1 MLYQLSYI
9 GISEDSLFQAT
20 RLKNQNPIAPF
31 ISLPGTAL
39 RRNGRMPV
47 VSTPQSATLNDT
59 MSQTLRRFSRSALR
73 LIVFLAAAAVAMLS
87 AMHPPAALA
96 QEKVIIA
103 YVFPRDRALAP
114 DEINV
119 RKLTRINYAFA
130 NIKDGE
136 IIEGFSH
143 DAENFVILNALKK
156 DNPSLKILVSVG
168 GWTWSGN
175 FSDASLTRQSRSRFI
190 ASAVRFVDRY
200 HLDGLDID
208 WEYPNQVGNG
218 NKFRPEDKHNFTLL
232 LAELRQRFDSEQK
245 RLGRRLYTSIATG
258 ASQKFLD
265 NTEMEKV
272 QRYVDTINLMTYD
285 FYVGGPTT
293 GHDAPLFHNPADPK
307 NVSAERSV
315 DLYLQAGVSQ
325 QKIVLGVPFYGRS
338 WGEVQSTN
346 NGLFQPGK
354 AAKGVHF
361 SYPDLPNLL
370 ATGFVRYW
378 DETASVP
385 FLYNP
390 QSQVFITY
398 EDPQSLARK
407 CRYVRERHLGGV
419 MFWEYSNDSTGILLD
434 AVHAG
439 LQPPPSTSGAN

>member
-1 MLYQLSYI
+1 MTL
-9 GISEDSLFQAT
+9 AK
-20 RLKNQNPIAPF
+20 RLLAGLPF
-31 ISLPGTAL
+31 PC
-39 RRNGRMPV
+39 
-47 VSTPQSATLNDT
+47 TL
-59 MSQTLRRFSRSALR
+59 
-73 LIVFLAAAAVAMLS
+73 FLAALFLFTTM
-87 AMHPPAALA
+87 PAAAFA
-96 QEKVIIA
+96 QDKVIIA
-103 YVFPRDRALAP
+103 YVFPRDRTLAP
-114 DEINV
+114 DEVNA

-136 IIEGFSH
+136 IVEGFPH
-143 DAENFVILNALKK
+143 DAENFAILNALKR
-156 DNPSLKILVSVG
+156 DNPSLRILVSVG

-175 FSDASLTRQSRSRFI
+175 CSDAALTPKARARFI
-190 ASAVRFVDRY
+190 SSAVRFVERY

-218 NKFRPEDKHNFTLL
+218 NVYRPEDKHNFTLL
-232 LAELRQRFDSEQK
+232 LAELRQRFDTEQK
-245 RLGRRLYTSIATG
+245 RLGHRLYTSIATG

-265 NTEMEKV
+265 NTEMDKV

-315 DLYLQAGVSQ
+315 DLYLQAGVSEK
-325 QKIVLGVPFYGRS
+325 KIVLGVPFYGRS
-338 WGEVQSTN
+338 WGEVPNLN

-378 DETASVP
+378 DQTASAP

-390 QSQVFITY
+390 STQVFITY
-398 EDPQSLARK
+398 EDPQSLAAK
-407 CRYVRERHLGGV
+407 CRYVHQHHLGGV

-439 LQPPPSTSGAN
+439 LEPRPTSTSGAD

>member
-1 MLYQLSYI
+1 MTLSVRRPAQRLLRCFKRI
-9 GISEDSLFQAT
+9 AAVILFVFA
-20 RLKNQNPIAPF
+20 A
-31 ISLPGTAL
+31 
-39 RRNGRMPV
+39 MPV
-47 VSTPQSATLNDT
+47 
-59 MSQTLRRFSRSALR
+59 
-73 LIVFLAAAAVAMLS
+73 LA
-87 AMHPPAALA
+87 HA
-96 QEKVIIA
+96 QQKVIVA
-103 YVFPRDRALAP
+103 YVFPQNRPLTP
-114 DEINV
+114 DEVNV

-143 DAENFVILNALKK
+143 DAENFATLHELKKVNPALKV
-156 DNPSLKILVSVG
+156 LVSVG

-175 FSDASLTRQSRSRFI
+175 FSDAALTRQSRARFI
-190 ASAVRFVDRY
+190 SSAVRFIER
-200 HLDGLDID
+200 HQLDGLDID

-218 NKFRPEDKHNFTLL
+218 NVYRPEDKHNFTLL
-232 LAELRQRFDSEQK
+232 LAELRQRFDLEEK
-245 RLGRRLYTSIATG
+245 RLHRRLYTSIATG

-265 NTEMEKV
+265 NTEMDKV
-272 QRYVDTINLMTYD
+272 QRYVDTVNLMTYD

-315 DLYLQAGVSQ
+315 ELFLQAGVPAR
-325 QKIVLGVPFYGRS
+325 KLVLGVPFYGRS
-338 WGEVQSTN
+338 WGEVSSEN
-346 NGLFQPGK
+346 NGLFQSGK

-361 SYPDLPNLL
+361 SYPELPNLL

-390 QSQVFITY
+390 QTQVFVTY
-398 EDPQSLARK
+398 EDPQSLAAK
-407 CRYVRERHLGGV
+407 CRFVNQHRLGGV
-419 MFWEYSNDSTGILLD
+419 MFWEYFNDSTGILLD

-439 LQPPPSTSGAN
+439 LTPVPAESPGAN

>member
-1 MLYQLSYI
+1 
-9 GISEDSLFQAT
+9 
-20 RLKNQNPIAPF
+20 
-31 ISLPGTAL
+31 
-39 RRNGRMPV
+39 MPV
-47 VSTPQSATLNDT
+47 VSPRESANLKGIMTLFVRLPAQH
-59 MSQTLRRFSRSALR
+59 SLRLFKRIAAVI
-73 LIVFLAAAAVAMLS
+73 LIVFAAMPFIA
-87 AMHPPAALA
+87 HA
-96 QEKVIIA
+96 QERVIIA
-103 YVFPRDRALAP
+103 YVFPQDRPLTP
-114 DEINV
+114 DEVNV

-143 DAENFVILNALKK
+143 DAENFVTLHELKKVNPALKV
-156 DNPSLKILVSVG
+156 LVSVG

-175 FSDASLTRQSRSRFI
+175 FSDASLTRQSRTRFI
-190 ASAVRFVDRY
+190 TSAVRFIER
-200 HLDGLDID
+200 HQLDGLDID

-218 NKFRPEDKHNFTLL
+218 NVYRPEDKHNFTLL
-232 LAELRQRFDSEQK
+232 LAELRQRFDLEEK
-245 RLGRRLYTSIATG
+245 RLHRRLYTSIATG
-258 ASQKFLD
+258 ASQKFLE
-265 NTEMEKV
+265 NTEMDKV
-272 QRYVDTINLMTYD
+272 QRYVDTVNLMTYD

-315 DLYLQAGVSQ
+315 DLFLQAGVPAR
-325 QKIVLGVPFYGRS
+325 KLVLGVPFYGRS
-338 WGEVQSTN
+338 WGEVASEN

-378 DETASVP
+378 DATASVP

-390 QSQVFITY
+390 QTQVFVTY
-398 EDPQSLARK
+398 EDPQSLAAK
-407 CRYVRERHLGGV
+407 CRFVNQHHLGGV
-419 MFWEYSNDSTGILLD
+419 MFWEYFNDSTGILLD

-439 LQPPPSTSGAN
+439 LTPMPSDSPGAN

>member
-1 MLYQLSYI
+1 
-9 GISEDSLFQAT
+9 
-20 RLKNQNPIAPF
+20 
-31 ISLPGTAL
+31 
-39 RRNGRMPV
+39 MPV
-47 VSTPQSATLNDT
+47 VSTPQSATLNGT

-73 LIVFLAAAAVAMLS
+73 LIVFLAAAAIAMLS

-103 YVFPRDRALAP
+103 YVFPRDRVLAP
-114 DEINV
+114 DEVNA

-136 IIEGFSH
+136 IIEGLSH

-175 FSDASLTRQSRSRFI
+175 FSDASLTRQSRARFI

>member
-1 MLYQLSYI
+1 
-9 GISEDSLFQAT
+9 
-20 RLKNQNPIAPF
+20 
-31 ISLPGTAL
+31 
-39 RRNGRMPV
+39 MPV
-47 VSTPQSATLNDT
+47 VSPRESANLKGIMTLFVRLPAQH
-59 MSQTLRRFSRSALR
+59 SLRLFKRIAAVI
-73 LIVFLAAAAVAMLS
+73 LIVFAAMPFIA
-87 AMHPPAALA
+87 HA
-96 QEKVIIA
+96 QERVIIA
-103 YVFPRDRALAP
+103 YVFPQDRPLTP
-114 DEINV
+114 DEVNV

-143 DAENFVILNALKK
+143 DAENFVTLHELKKVNPALKV
-156 DNPSLKILVSVG
+156 LVSVG

-175 FSDASLTRQSRSRFI
+175 FSDASLTRQSRTRFI
-190 ASAVRFVDRY
+190 TSAVRFIER
-200 HLDGLDID
+200 HQLDGLDID

-218 NKFRPEDKHNFTLL
+218 NVYRPEDKHNFTLL
-232 LAELRQRFDSEQK
+232 LAELRQRFDLEEK
-245 RLGRRLYTSIATG
+245 RLHRRLYTSIATG

-265 NTEMEKV
+265 NTEMDKV
-272 QRYVDTINLMTYD
+272 QRYVDTVNLMTYD

-315 DLYLQAGVSQ
+315 DLFLQAGVPAR
-325 QKIVLGVPFYGRS
+325 KLVLGVPFYGRS
-338 WGEVQSTN
+338 WGEVASEN

-378 DETASVP
+378 DATASVP

-390 QSQVFITY
+390 QTQVFVTY
-398 EDPQSLARK
+398 EDPQSLAAK
-407 CRYVRERHLGGV
+407 CRFVNQHHLGGV
-419 MFWEYSNDSTGILLD
+419 MFWEYFNDSTGILLD

-439 LQPPPSTSGAN
+439 LTPMPSDSPGAN

>member
-1 MLYQLSYI
+1 
-9 GISEDSLFQAT
+9 
-20 RLKNQNPIAPF
+20 
-31 ISLPGTAL
+31 
-39 RRNGRMPV
+39 MPV
-47 VSTPQSATLNDT
+47 VACPKSATLVCT
-59 MSQTLRRFSRSALR
+59 MTSANRLLARLSPRFSL
-73 LIVFLAAAAVAMLS
+73 LLAALFLFTTM
-87 AMHPPAALA
+87 PAASAHA
-96 QEKVIIA
+96 QDKVIIA
-103 YVFPRDRALAP
+103 YVFPRDRVLAA
-114 DEINV
+114 DEVNA

-143 DAENFVILNALKK
+143 DAENFAILDALKK
-156 DNPSLKILVSVG
+156 DNPSLRILVSVG

-175 FSDASLTRQSRSRFI
+175 FSDAALTPKSRARFI
-190 ASAVRFVDRY
+190 ASAVRFVERY

-245 RLGRRLYTSIATG
+245 RIHRRLYTSIATG

-265 NTEMEKV
+265 NTEMDKV
-272 QRYVDTINLMTYD
+272 QHYVDTINLMTYD

-315 DLYLQAGVSQ
+315 DLYLQAGVFEK
-325 QKIVLGVPFYGRS
+325 KIVLGVPFYGRS
-338 WGEVQSTN
+338 WGEVPSVN

-354 AAKGVHF
+354 AARGVHF
-361 SYPDLPNLL
+361 SYPELPNLL

-378 DETASVP
+378 DQTASVP

-390 QSQVFITY
+390 STQVFITY
-398 EDPQSLARK
+398 EDPQSLAAK
-407 CRYVRERHLGGV
+407 CRYVHQHHHGRV

-439 LQPPPSTSGAN
+439 LQPPPASSTSGAN